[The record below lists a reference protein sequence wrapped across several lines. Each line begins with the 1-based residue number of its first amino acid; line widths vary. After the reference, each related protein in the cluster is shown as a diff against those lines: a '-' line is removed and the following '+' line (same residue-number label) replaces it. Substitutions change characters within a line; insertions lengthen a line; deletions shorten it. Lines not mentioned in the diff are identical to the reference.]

1 MANSGTGTID
11 EDEALTVGGA
21 SVGSATGTPRS
32 RGADTIDLDFDYQ
45 ILAQALRREDIAALP
60 GSGPTRGVWVY
71 GGDLYAVRDNAA
83 ATAGVLYKA
92 TATGWDGGYSGNPG
106 GRRTL

>member
-1 MANSGTGTID
+1 MTGTID
-11 EDEALTVGGA
+11 EDEALTVGGV

-71 GGDLYAVRDNAA
+71 DGDLYAVRDNAA
-83 ATAGVLYKA
+83 ATAGVMHKA
-92 TATGWDGGYSGNPG
+92 TSAGWDGGYGSYSLGW
-106 GRRTL
+106 RTL